1 MQRRLSIRFENNV
14 FFIWNLVGGIDGD
27 KKKHSFLTTVDV
39 NVIYVKHIVKNGAI
53 YRLM

>member
-1 MQRRLSIRFENNV
+1 MAI
-14 FFIWNLVGGIDGD
+14 